1 MEELDVGGWPTLMMV
16 VMGKVL
22 ISEVI
27 YIRGTTFP
35 FLSVSLS
42 FLVAKEP
49 FLETCLAKS
58 NRRAPA
64 G

>member
-1 MEELDVGGWPTLMMV
+1 MV
-16 VMGKVL
+16 VMGKGL
-22 ISEVI
+22 ISEMI

-35 FLSVSLS
+35 FRSVSLS
-42 FLVAKEP
+42 FLVAKE
-49 FLETCLAKS
+49 LCLTTCLAKS

>member
-1 MEELDVGGWPTLMMV
+1 MV
-16 VMGKVL
+16 VMGKIL

-42 FLVAKEP
+42 LLVAKEL
-49 FLETCLAKS
+49 FLATCPAKS